1 MANQFMNHPESSNPS
16 KVRAPYETP
25 AIIYEGLITTRA
37 GDSLEKYGNN
47 NPTEFITD
55 PVDIFDD

>member
-1 MANQFMNHPESSNPS
+1 MDQPESSNPS
-16 KVRAPYETP
+16 KVRAPYEAP

-37 GDSLEKYGNN
+37 GTELPPNI
-47 NPTEFITD
+47 PTEFITD